1 MKSFVYITTNLI
13 NGKKYL
19 GKHNGKHDGYLGSGT
34 VLKDAIKKYGKE
46 NFEREI
52 VKEGLTDEEAY
63 ELEKQLSETWNVVSD
78 PNWYNMRIGGEGFQS
93 GELHP
98 MFGIPKSDEHKQKL
112 SLVNQGKIQLDTTKE
127 KIRQSKTGDK
137 NPMYGKK
144 NNNHPA
150 YGHTKTIEGRKNIS
164 QAQKDR
170 VRSPEEIEKIKKSK
184 IGKGIGDKN
193 VMANPENRKKVSLSK
208 IGKRRHY
215 REDGS
220 FYMAYKN

>member
-19 GKHNGKHDGYLGSGT
+19 GKHNGKHDDYLGSGT

-52 VKEGLTDEEAY
+52 VKECLTDEAAY

-98 MFGIPKSDEHKQKL
+98 MFGIPNKRVWNSIHYDEFCAPSNCESVTL
-112 SLVNQGKIQLDTTKE
+112 E
-127 KIRQSKTGDK
+127 
-137 NPMYGKK
+137 
-144 NNNHPA
+144 
-150 YGHTKTIEGRKNIS
+150 
-164 QAQKDR
+164 
-170 VRSPEEIEKIKKSK
+170 
-184 IGKGIGDKN
+184 
-193 VMANPENRKKVSLSK
+193 
-208 IGKRRHY
+208 RRPVQ
-215 REDGS
+215 
-220 FYMAYKN
+220 